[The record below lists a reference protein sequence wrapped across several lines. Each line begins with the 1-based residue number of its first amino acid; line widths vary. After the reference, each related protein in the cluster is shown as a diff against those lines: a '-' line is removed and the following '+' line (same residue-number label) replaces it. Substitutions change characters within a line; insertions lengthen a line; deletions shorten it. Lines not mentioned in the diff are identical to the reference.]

1 MEPQQP
7 IEAGI
12 PVLTDVIV
20 VAASPTLPPLAR
32 QRDLSFESDAVVAEL
47 QTKLAS
53 RAFALTEDLL
63 RTAFAEMQAS
73 LFEQITA
80 KLRRELPEL
89 IDATLREHLGTED
102 RS

>member
-1 MEPQQP
+1 MARQHSSETN
-7 IEAGI
+7 I
-12 PVLTDVIV
+12 PVLTDVI

-32 QRDLSFESDAVVAEL
+32 QRDLAFESEALVAEL

-63 RTAFAEMQAS
+63 RTAFAEMEAS

-89 IDATLREHLGTED
+89 IDATLREHLGDDD